1 MENPGYKQVRRIRKA
16 YLAMISRLTR
26 TTLLCL
32 LFPVLISSCTAD
44 VDNSR
49 EGVVFYASF
58 DKGVTA
64 DYAKG
69 DRTGQP
75 EGDSVKFQAGKRGQA
90 FLPAMRIRSV
100 PTP

>member
-1 MENPGYKQVRRIRKA
+1 MGNPRYREFRRIRTG
-16 YLAMISRLTR
+16 YLAMIRKLMR

-75 EGDSVKFQAGKRGQA
+75 EGDSVSLQEILAV
-90 FLPAMRIRSV
+90 MR
-100 PTP
+100 